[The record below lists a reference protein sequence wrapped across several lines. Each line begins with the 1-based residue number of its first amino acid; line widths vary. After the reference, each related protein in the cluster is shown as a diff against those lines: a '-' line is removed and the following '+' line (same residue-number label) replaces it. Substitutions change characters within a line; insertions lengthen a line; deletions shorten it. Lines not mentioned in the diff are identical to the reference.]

1 MGVNNGCNAGAAAA
15 GGPGI
20 PPHNVLNWLVI
31 QTRLQSYSQSVS
43 LPGQITHHI
52 LDSIQLRPGTGGQI
66 WYCSIIFLILLIA

>member
-52 LDSIQLRPGTGGQI
+52 LDSIQLRPGTGGHI
-66 WYCSIIFLILLIA
+66 WHCSIIFLILLIA